1 VSGYAQAESA
11 QGQAE
16 AADGGFFDRSWRLFA
31 AMAERLAGPACGE
44 QTHAQVEEWL
54 AQQGRE
60 LDRSLYQDHLDLRAV
75 RERRLP
81 GGAAGADGVVRT
93 RAEPG
98 HQRELAT
105 VFGTVT
111 VTRIAYRAPG
121 VPNLHP
127 ADAALSLPEEK
138 HSAGLRKLAAVEAAR
153 GSFEQASAAIER
165 ACGVRAGK
173 RQVEALASA
182 AAADV
187 PAYYA
192 QIDRQARPDDWLLA
206 LTFDGK
212 GIVMRPEALREAA
225 AKAAAKA
232 GGRKLETRLSP
243 GEKNGR
249 KRMAELACVYDAEPA
264 PRAAADV
271 ICRPGKPR
279 SGNRG
284 PDACGKWLT
293 ASLTEDIPAVVAA
306 GFDEAERRD
315 PDHRRPWVALA
326 DGNTTQIEAIQSEA
340 KRRGAK
346 VAIILDFIHV
356 LEYLWKAAWSFFDTG
371 DPDAEAWVADQ
382 ATKILDGKAAQVAA
396 GIRRR
401 ATRFGYSDSERK
413 GAYAAADY
421 LTRKKPYLDYA
432 TALAKGWPIATGVI
446 EGACRHLVKD
456 RMDITGARWGLQGA
470 EAVLSLRA
478 LVSNGDFDAYWRYHL
493 DQEHHRVH
501 HTKYQHTHQLAA

>member
-1 VSGYAQAESA
+1 VSGYAQSESA

-16 AADGGFFDRSWRLFA
+16 AAGGGFFDRSWRLFA
-31 AMAERLAGPACGE
+31 EVAERLADPACGE
-44 QTHAQVEEWL
+44 QTHGQVEEWL

-60 LDRSLYQDHLDLRAV
+60 LNRSLFQDHLDLRAV
-75 RERRLP
+75 REERLP
-81 GGAAGADGVVRT
+81 DGAAGADGVVRT

-121 VPNLHP
+121 APNLHP
-127 ADAALSLPEEK
+127 ADAALSLPEER

-165 ACGVRAGK
+165 ATGVRAGK
-173 RQVEALASA
+173 RQVEALALA

-192 QIDRQARPDDWLLA
+192 QIGRAQCPDTDLLV

-212 GIVMRPEALREAA
+212 GIVMRPEGLREATAKA
-225 AKAAAKA
+225 AKAS
-232 GGRKLETRLSP
+232 GRKLAARLSP
-243 GEKNGR
+243 GEKTGR

-264 PRAAADV
+264 PRAPADV
-271 ICRPGKPR
+271 ISRPGKPR

-284 PDACGKWLT
+284 PAARGKWLQ

-315 PDHRRPWVALA
+315 PDHRRPWIALV
-326 DGNTTQIEAIQSEA
+326 DGNTAQIEAIQAEA
-340 KRRGAK
+340 ARRGAK
-346 VAIILDFIHV
+346 VAIVLDFIHV

-401 ATRFGYSDSERK
+401 ATRYGYSDSERK
-413 GAYAAADY
+413 GANAAADY
-421 LTRKKPYLDYA
+421 LTRKKPCLDYA

-470 EAVLSLRA
+470 EAVLTLRA

-501 HTKYQHTHQLAA
+501 SSRYQHTHELAA